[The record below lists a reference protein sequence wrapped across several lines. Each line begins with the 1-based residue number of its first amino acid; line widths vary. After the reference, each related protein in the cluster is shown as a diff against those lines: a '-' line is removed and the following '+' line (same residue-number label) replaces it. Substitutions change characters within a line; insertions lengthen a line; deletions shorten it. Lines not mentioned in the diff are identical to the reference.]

1 MEDYVI
7 TETQTR
13 GVSSSVTVSQCN
25 EGKRIQ
31 VTESLVDLCNK
42 QEKVEIK
49 STQVKCIK
57 LQLSALMYLV
67 KFHCRWFKYAG
78 DEG

>member
-13 GVSSSVTVSQCN
+13 GVSSLVTVSQCN
-25 EGKRIQ
+25 ESKRIQ
-31 VTESLVDLCNK
+31 VTESLVPVDLFYK

-57 LQLSALMYLV
+57 
-67 KFHCRWFKYAG
+67 
-78 DEG
+78 